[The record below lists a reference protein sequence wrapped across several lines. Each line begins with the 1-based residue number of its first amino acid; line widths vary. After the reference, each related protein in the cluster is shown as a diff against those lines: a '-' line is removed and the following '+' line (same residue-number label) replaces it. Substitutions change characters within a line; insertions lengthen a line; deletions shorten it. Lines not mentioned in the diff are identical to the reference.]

1 MTVYATELCDPKDA
15 LVGWGMKVV
24 MDGFARAGRPCES
37 VLLGAGTRPAARPR
51 VWLVS
56 LGYAGSA
63 HRIREFFEDLAGEP
77 MDKRLRDGR
86 TTYILGGHAIV
97 NVEPFCDIFD
107 AVFVGEADDQTEA
120 IARCDGDL
128 DKLAEVPGIALDEGE
143 VWFQRAS
150 SLKWRGLYEA
160 SFDEEDDDRKTGRT
174 TYLETARGCTAACRF
189 CELGWLYGYTERTKE
204 ETMAIMASAPDPSK
218 VVLSAPDTD
227 GVSWLS
233 DAISQGEYRPRWR
246 STRVLPYLQAHPSAP
261 DGKRGR
267 IRFGVEGVTER
278 LRRQISIRKAMTD
291 VQIEQAVNRAIAE
304 GYRTMRMFLIGGIP
318 GERHEDRRHLSE
330 LVAIYER
337 AKGLRHWKA
346 ADIKITGLSPQ
357 PYTPWQRFGVA
368 RSLDALRDYR
378 RIVGVYQKI
387 RPQFRTVM
395 VDAQDTEADV
405 VKRMG
410 RGELIP
416 YLMARPRG
424 ENPESAQR
432 RWEAVRKWAMAAG
445 IDYDGRV
452 LADIPFDA
460 QLPWH
465 RTRHKYE
472 KAVAN
477 VEVKAWREA
486 GELVLP
492 SATQP

>member
-1 MTVYATELCDPKDA
+1 MSVYATELCDPQDA

-24 MDGFARAGRPCES
+24 MDGFKRAGITCQSVILKGPDGRPS
-37 VLLGAGTRPAARPR
+37 ARPR

-63 HRIREFFEDLAGEP
+63 WRIRDFFESLAGEP

-97 NVEPFCDIFD
+97 NTEPFLDIFD
-107 AVFVGEADDQTEA
+107 AVFVGEADDQAEA
-120 IARCDGDL
+120 IARCNGDI
-128 DKLAEVPGIALDEGE
+128 DALALIPGIDVGIGE

-150 SLKWRGLYEA
+150 SLQWRGLYEA

-174 TYLETARGCTAACRF
+174 TYLETARGCRAACRF

-204 ETMAIMASAPDPSK
+204 ETFALMASAPDPRK

-233 DAISQGEYRPRWR
+233 DAISSGEYRPRWR
-246 STRVLPYLQAHPSAP
+246 STRILPYLGAHPSAP

-267 IRFGVEGVTER
+267 IRFGVEGVSER
-278 LRRQISIRKAMTD
+278 LRRQISPMKAMTD
-291 VQIEQAVNRAIAE
+291 VEIEQAVQRAIDE

-318 GERHEDRRHLSE
+318 GETTIDRRHLSE
-330 LVAIYER
+330 LVGIYER

-357 PYTPWQRFGVA
+357 PYTPWQRFGIA
-368 RSLDALRDYR
+368 RSLEALRDYR
-378 RIVGVYQKI
+378 RIVGMFEKQ
-387 RPQFRTVM
+387 RQQFRTVM

-405 VKRMG
+405 IKRMR

-416 YLMARPRG
+416 YLLARPVG
-424 ENPESAQR
+424 VNTASPQR
-432 RWEAVRKWAMAAG
+432 RWEAVRGWAIAAG
-445 IDYDGRV
+445 IDYDGRI
-452 LADIPFDA
+452 LADIPLDA

-465 RTRHKYE
+465 RTRHKHE
-472 KAVAN
+472 RGVRNA
-477 VEVKAWREA
+477 ELRAWSDA
-486 GELVLP
+486 
-492 SATQP
+492 SAL

>member
-1 MTVYATELCDPKDA
+1 MTVYATELCDPEDA

-24 MDGFARAGRPCES
+24 MDGFARAGRPCQS
-37 VLLGAGTRPAARPR
+37 VVLGGGTRPADRPR

-63 HRIREFFEDLAGEP
+63 WRIRQFFEELAGES
-77 MDKRLRDGR
+77 MDKRKRDGR

-97 NVEPFCDIFD
+97 NTEPFLEVFD

-120 IARCDGDL
+120 LARCDGDI
-128 DKLAEVPGIALDEGE
+128 DKLAEVPGIDVGERE

-150 SLKWRGLYEA
+150 SLQHRGLYEA
-160 SFDEEDDDRKTGRT
+160 SFDESDDASKVGRT
-174 TYLETARGCTAACRF
+174 TYLEVARGCRAACRF
-189 CELGWLYGYTERTKE
+189 CELGWLYGYTERSKE
-204 ETMAIMASAPDPSK
+204 ETLAMMAAAPDPRQ

-233 DAISQGEYRPRWR
+233 DAISDGEYRPRWR
-246 STRVLPYLQAHPSAP
+246 STRILPYLRAHPSAP

-278 LRRQISIRKAMTD
+278 LRRQISPLKAMTD
-291 VQIEQAVNRAIAE
+291 VDIEMAVQRAIDE
-304 GYRTMRMFLIGGIP
+304 GYRTLRMFLIGGIP
-318 GERHEDRRHLSE
+318 GETSADRRHLSE
-330 LVAIYER
+330 LVGIYER
-337 AKGLRHWKA
+337 ARGLRHWKG

-357 PYTPWQRFGVA
+357 PYTPWQRFGIA

-378 RIVGVYQKI
+378 RIVQMSQS
-387 RPQFRTVM
+387 RQQFRTVM

-405 VKRMG
+405 VKRMR

-416 YLMARPRG
+416 YLLARPLG
-424 ENPESAQR
+424 PNNESPQR
-432 RWEAVRKWAMAAG
+432 RWEAVRAWAMAAG

-452 LADIPFDA
+452 LADIPMDA
-460 QLPWH
+460 ELPWH
-465 RTRHKYE
+465 RTRHRYE
-472 KAVAN
+472 GGVKNAEA
-477 VEVKAWREA
+477 KAWRD
-486 GELVLP
+486 VP
-492 SATQP
+492 D